1 MKVKKVMSRME
12 PLLKENN
19 ISQGSSQLYG
29 VNEVESKSIL
39 NYKTICNNHCGETK
53 LNCVDLGNI
62 IEFSFDGIYITDGKA
77 NTLKVNKSYE
87 NITGLKRENLI
98 NRNMYDL
105 EKAGVVSESS
115 TLKVLKSKKTNTVL
129 QEFSTGK
136 KALVSSNPI
145 FDSEGNIFMVVTN
158 VRDVTEL
165 YELEEEIEKNKEI
178 QEKYHSEIEAMR
190 GQYLNLADIIVKDKA
205 MFNLFEVAKRVATL
219 DTTIL
224 ILGETGVG
232 KEEVAKFIHKNSS
245 RNMGKFIRINC
256 GAIPVNLIE
265 SELFGYVKGAF
276 TGANKEGKMGL
287 LEVANGGTVF
297 LDEIGELPLDIQ
309 VKLLRVLQEGEVE
322 RIGDLSPIKLDV
334 RVLAATNRK
343 LEEMIK
349 QKTFREDLYYRL
361 NVVPLMIP
369 SLRERRED
377 IVPIAR
383 HYISKLNNKYNFNKT
398 FSAEAMNALYSY
410 DWPGNVRELKNIIE
424 RVMVISSKDVIHKN
438 DLPITKCSSFIESNI
453 DLEDNCNL
461 TEAVEKVEARLISKA
476 FDKTGNVRDAAKI
489 LGIDA
494 STFVRK
500 RKRYLDK
507 GLLQK

>member
-1 MKVKKVMSRME
+1 MKVK
-12 PLLKENN
+12 
-19 ISQGSSQLYG
+19 
-29 VNEVESKSIL
+29 EVEIMKLSDC
-39 NYKTICNNHCGETK
+39 KTICNNQCYETK
-53 LNCVDLGNI
+53 LNCVELGKI

-87 NITGLKRENLI
+87 TITGLKRKELI

-105 EKAGVVSESS
+105 EKEGYISQSS
-115 TLKVLKSKKTNTVL
+115 TLMVLKSGKTNTML

-145 FDSEGNIFMVVTN
+145 FDSQGNIVMVVTN

-165 YELEEEIEKNKEI
+165 YELEEELAKNKEI
-178 QEKYHSEIEAMR
+178 QEKYYSEIENMR
-190 GQYLNLADIIVKDKA
+190 IQYLNLSDIIVKDKA
-205 MFNLFEVAKRVATL
+205 MLDLLEVAKRVARL
-219 DTTIL
+219 DTTII

-245 RNMGKFIRINC
+245 RSMENFIRINC
-256 GAIPVNLIE
+256 GAIPANLIE

-297 LDEIGELPLDIQ
+297 LDEIGELQLDIQ
-309 VKLLRVLQEGEVE
+309 VKLLRVLQEGEIE
-322 RIGDLSPIKLDV
+322 RIGDIKPIKLDV
-334 RVLAATNRK
+334 RVLAATNRN
-343 LEEMIK
+343 LEDMIK
-349 QKTFREDLYYRL
+349 EKTFREDLYYRL
-361 NVVPLMIP
+361 NVVPLVIP
-369 SLRERRED
+369 PLRERRED

-383 HYISKLNNKYNFNKT
+383 HYISKLNSKYNFNKA
-398 FSAEAMNALYSY
+398 FSADAMNTLYNY

-424 RVMVISSKDVIHKN
+424 RVIVISSKDIIHKN
-438 DLPITKCSSFIESNI
+438 DLPISKCSSFIESNI
-453 DLEDNCNL
+453 DFEHNCNL
-461 TEAVEKVEARLISKA
+461 TEAVEKVEARFICMA
-476 FDKTGNVRDAAKI
+476 FDKAGNVRDAAKV

-500 RKRYLDK
+500 RKRYLEK

>member
-1 MKVKKVMSRME
+1 MKVKGIISSVDSI
-12 PLLKENN
+12 LKENN
-19 ISQGSSQLYG
+19 TFKEQSQLHNI
-29 VNEVESKSIL
+29 NEV
-39 NYKTICNNHCGETK
+39 KTMDSSNCKTVCNNQCCETK
-53 LNCVDLGNI
+53 LNCMDLGSI

-87 NITGLKRENLI
+87 TITGLKREDLI
-98 NRNMYDL
+98 NRNTFDL
-105 EKAGVVSESS
+105 EKEGVISKSS
-115 TLKVLKSKKTNTVL
+115 TLTVLKSRKTNTVL

-145 FDSEGNIFMVVTN
+145 FDNEGNIVMVVTN

-165 YELEEEIEKNKEI
+165 YQLEEELNKNKEI
-178 QEKYHSEIEAMR
+178 QEKYYSEIEAMR
-190 GQYLNLADIIVKDKA
+190 VQYLNLSDIIVKDKV
-205 MFNLFEVAKRVATL
+205 MLNLFEVAKRVATL

-232 KEEVAKFIHKNSS
+232 KEEVAKFVHKNSN
-245 RNMGKFIRINC
+245 RNMEKFIRINC

-287 LEVANGGTVF
+287 LEVADGGTVF

-322 RIGDLSPIKLDV
+322 RIGDLKPINLDI
-334 RVLAATNRK
+334 RVLAATNRN
-343 LEEMIK
+343 LEDMIK

-361 NVVPLMIP
+361 NVVPLVIP
-369 SLRERRED
+369 PLRERRED

-383 HYISKLNNKYNFNKT
+383 QYIAKLNSKYNFNKV

-410 DWPGNVRELKNIIE
+410 DWPGNIRELKNIIE
-424 RVMVISSKDVIHKN
+424 RVIVISNKDVIHKS
-438 DLPITKCSSFIESNI
+438 DLPINNCSSSIENNI
-453 DLEDNCNL
+453 DLELNCNL
-461 TEAVEKVEARLISKA
+461 TEEVEKVEARFISKA
-476 FDKTGNVRDAAKI
+476 FDKAGNVRDAAKI

-500 RKRYLDK
+500 RKRYLSK